1 MYKPLAKSVLIP
13 LELSASA
20 SATDAAIFKKM
31 SVSGTTILIILNEE
45 INDIIKTVKSLE
57 ELGSLIKKLTK
68 QK

>member
-13 LELSASA
+13 LELSTSE

-45 INDIIKTVKSLE
+45 INDITKTVKSLE
-57 ELGSLIKKLTK
+57 ELGLLIKTLTK